1 MALIGG
7 MEGDG
12 VRRRSSEEATNADAN
27 AETGTAAVI
36 SSDAPL
42 DRTGTRTAAGTVDR
56 LERLGNDVGHSQS
69 QHRQRR
75 TACSYVN
82 DQHQESTSTLFYVR
96 GICFDIS
103 IERLQNLHAG
113 S

>member
-1 MALIGG
+1 M
-7 MEGDG
+7 
-12 VRRRSSEEATNADAN
+12 SSEEAT
-27 AETGTAAVI
+27 ETGTGTGTAAVII

-69 QHRQRR
+69 QHRQHR

-82 DQHQESTSTLFYVR
+82 DQHQESTSTLSHMR
-96 GICFDIS
+96 CICFNSS
-103 IERLQNLHAG
+103 IDGLQNLHAD

>member
-12 VRRRSSEEATNADAN
+12 VRRMSSEEATNAD

-36 SSDAPL
+36 SSDSPL

-69 QHRQRR
+69 QHR
-75 TACSYVN
+75 
-82 DQHQESTSTLFYVR
+82 
-96 GICFDIS
+96 
-103 IERLQNLHAG
+103 
-113 S
+113 

>member
-12 VRRRSSEEATNADAN
+12 VRRMSSEEATNAD

-36 SSDAPL
+36 SSGAPSLPL

-69 QHRQRR
+69 QHR
-75 TACSYVN
+75 
-82 DQHQESTSTLFYVR
+82 
-96 GICFDIS
+96 
-103 IERLQNLHAG
+103 
-113 S
+113 